1 MKILVGISRVLVGAL
16 FIISGLVKLNDPI
29 GFAFKLQDYFAPD
42 VLDLGFLVP
51 YSLLIA
57 IFVVIFE
64 VLVGVALLLGYL
76 KKFTLWA
83 LMLMIVFFTF
93 LTFYSAYFNKVTDCG
108 CFGDAIPLTPWESF
122 YKDIILLV
130 LIIILF
136 IGRKYIKPFF
146 AEGTRSI
153 IIFATFIGCLA
164 ITYHVLQH
172 LPIIDFRPYK
182 IGANIKDGMTVP
194 EGAPGPIYE
203 YKWTFNIN
211 GEEKTIVTN
220 GEYPQ
225 VDGELVNTETKMIQE
240 GYVPPIHDFTMER
253 NGEDFTDQFLNEENL
268 IVIVA
273 YSLTNTEKDGYI
285 SVKEITDRAIKNGYN
300 VIGLSA
306 SSQEMTESLT
316 DTYKL
321 NFKFY
326 FCDETTLKTI
336 VRSNPGILEL
346 DKGTIKQKLHW
357 NDAHKLDLP
366 VVENSKPKL
375 DLSLKQRLDSI
386 GNLDQK
392 YRRLMQARSL
402 EERKQ
407 LGESMGLTEAE
418 YSGDLSE
425 MQKVLDSV
433 NMIFVEKYFIEKGY
447 PGKSVVGEESSL
459 VAWNVLQHNPD
470 KIPNY
475 LPLVKKAADAG
486 EIPKTAAAMMEDRY
500 LMLEGQP
507 QVYGTQGMSYD
518 DARGSFIWPIEKPET
533 VNERRKEAGFT
544 ETIEE
549 YAKILFGDDFI
560 YEVKTMDQIN
570 QG

>member
-1 MKILVGISRVLVGAL
+1 MKIIVGISRVLVGAL

-153 IIFATFIGCLA
+153 IIFATFVGCMA

-357 NDAHKLDLP
+357 NDAHKLALP
-366 VVENSKPKL
+366 VVENAKPKL

-470 KIPNY
+470 KIPIY

-500 LMLEGQP
+500 LMLEGKP